1 MKPFLILFVAAAA
14 AFAGGC
20 ADPKGP
26 PAPPDVTAEPTAA
39 DALKKPMPTS
49 AADDPRVVQA
59 RTAADAVT
67 RALATI
73 RERLAAHR
81 ASYDQKVAA
90 ETDLR
95 TVVTR
100 LLPLATAAR
109 EDCDAI
115 HRAVLDLR
123 IEMRY
128 AQAGYESAAQLYRQ
142 RADAYT
148 DPDLRAVTAGMAAE
162 FARLAAAVPGRRAV
176 LNKFHWKLC
185 EVGLFLADT
194 ERCLRETDAALAIL
208 TAGPDPAVLSVSD
221 HSKAFRKQL
230 EQFIAVTEEYR
241 AKLLNPAAP
250 PAPAT
255 DADPG
260 PPEPPAEP
268 APPRPP
274 VERPVP
280 PLAPKVDA
288 PPIPPVVPKVDVPP
302 MPPARQPLPET
313 PGPCATAVPPET
325 LPPPKSAANRSE
337 PPPPGAPVGPVT
349 PPPSR
354 ITFIFLNDSSAGTGH
369 VPPPSERGRVNR

>member
-1 MKPFLILFVAAAA
+1 MKPFLILIVAAAA

-26 PAPPDVTAEPTAA
+26 PAPPGVTAEPTAA

-67 RALATI
+67 RTLATI

-162 FARLAAAVPGRRAV
+162 FARLAAAVPSRRAV

-221 HSKAFRKQL
+221 HAKAFRKQL

-260 PPEPPAEP
+260 PPEPPAES
-268 APPRPP
+268 APP
-274 VERPVP
+274 
-280 PLAPKVDA
+280 L
-288 PPIPPVVPKVDVPP
+288 PPVVPKVVVPP
-302 MPPARQPLPET
+302 MPPARPPLPDT
-313 PGPCATAVPPET
+313 PGPCASAVPPET
-325 LPPPKSAANRSE
+325 LPPPKPAADGNGDDRRGPR
-337 PPPPGAPVGPVT
+337 PPAIPVGPVT

-354 ITFIFLNDSSAGTGH
+354 ITFIFLNDPSAKTGH